1 VESTKALRNFEVAF
15 HFVTF
20 HFFTYSFCYD
30 VLTFFPFAT
39 MPTIQTLKARQILD
53 SRGTPTVEVDCLLS
67 DGSFGRAAVPSG
79 ASTGSHEALELR
91 DGDKKLYGGKSVL
104 KAVANVERI
113 LAALQG
119 AEVADH
125 RKIDGKMITLD
136 GTTNK
141 TKLGANAI
149 LGVSMAVCRARAVS
163 EKKSLWQSLA
173 DQFGVKLGKQVKLP
187 VPMMNVMNG
196 GKHADSGLSLQEC
209 MIVPAGFDRFSDA
222 LRAGAEIFMVLKKL
236 LHDAGYS
243 IAVGDEGGFAPHV
256 KDSNEAFSFL
266 VKAIEEAGYGAQV
279 KLAIDAAASE
289 FCDKGVYTVDG
300 KKFTASELTA
310 FYAGLC
316 SRYPLVSVEDSH
328 SEDDWEGFQ
337 EMQKVLGEKIQLVGD
352 DLLVTN
358 VSRIK
363 QAIEKNAVNAVLIK
377 LNQIGTVSETVDAIQ
392 MTQKAGWNAVV
403 SHRSG
408 ETEDA
413 FIAHLAVGLQ
423 TGQIKT
429 GSLSRTDRVCK
440 YNELLRIEE
449 ELGARA
455 QYVSP
460 F

>member
-1 VESTKALRNFEVAF
+1 
-15 HFVTF
+15 
-20 HFFTYSFCYD
+20 
-30 VLTFFPFAT
+30 

-104 KAVANVERI
+104 KAVANVEHI
-113 LAALQG
+113 LEALQG

-125 RKIDGKMITLD
+125 RKIDGNMITLD

-149 LGVSMAVCRARAVS
+149 LGVSMAVCRARAAS
-163 EKKSLWQSLA
+163 EKRSLWQSLA

-243 IAVGDEGGFAPHV
+243 TAVGDEGGFAPHV

-266 VKAIEEAGYGAQV
+266 ARAIEEAGYGAHV
-279 KLAIDAAASE
+279 KLGIDCAASE
-289 FCDKGVYTVDG
+289 FYKDGIYAVDG
-300 KKFTASELTA
+300 KKLTSAALVKFYEELV
-310 FYAGLC
+310 
-316 SRYPLVSVEDSH
+316 SRYPIVSIEDSH
-328 SEDDWEGFQ
+328 SEDDWDGFVALRKAQ
-337 EMQKVLGEKIQLVGD
+337 PELQLVGD
-352 DLLVTN
+352 DLFVTN

-363 QAIEKNAVNAVLIK
+363 TGIGKQAANAVLIK

-460 F
+460 FES